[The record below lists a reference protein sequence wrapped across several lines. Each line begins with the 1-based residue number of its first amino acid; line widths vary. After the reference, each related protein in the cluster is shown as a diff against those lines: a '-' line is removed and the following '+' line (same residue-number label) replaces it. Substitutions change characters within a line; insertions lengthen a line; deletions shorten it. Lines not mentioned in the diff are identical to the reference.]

1 MRSFPVILALLSTVP
16 TFAFA
21 QDDAAACTT
30 LVVIQSQ
37 GCSVRRVFVCDDAP
51 EDLRNV
57 GNYGPDGVTGLSIH
71 NSDGRTLRTS
81 AGPGTPSVIPG
92 EQTDPLSLRVALSTG
107 VDSFNYQMV
116 HETAGVAVISGQ
128 LMTAGELVTI
138 DGHTLQVLLSDQT
151 TITPA
156 GETQIAAVRY
166 LYDAT
171 LQLLITDTI
180 ANAATGEVMVLRTP
194 VDFIWPGEAGFEDCA
209 PLFGCEG

>member
-1 MRSFPVILALLSTVP
+1 M
-16 TFAFA
+16 
-21 QDDAAACTT
+21 
-30 LVVIQSQ
+30 
-37 GCSVRRVFVCDDAP
+37 
-51 EDLRNV
+51 
-57 GNYGPDGVTGLSIH
+57 
-71 NSDGRTLRTS
+71 RTS